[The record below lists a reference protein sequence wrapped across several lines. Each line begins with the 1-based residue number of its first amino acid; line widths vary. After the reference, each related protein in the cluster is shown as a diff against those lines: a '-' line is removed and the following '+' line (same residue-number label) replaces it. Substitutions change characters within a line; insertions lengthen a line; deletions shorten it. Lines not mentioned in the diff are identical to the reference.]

1 MVRLMI
7 DEKKIEVLMT
17 WYSVFCT
24 VMDSTP
30 STDVMVQKLL
40 DLRRELR
47 KVDGEAA
54 CRSRCCSC
62 TAANDPHYSCST
74 DPLTG
79 KPEGLCRCACHRIE
93 KVGQLPAKAV
103 DALLEGLLYDI
114 RESRTGSGFNGPI
127 YNYRF
132 DKKAKERVEEFVA
145 AQCADL
151 QTRLDEATKYA
162 VCMYCGHKQPK
173 IEPYD
178 REKAAMMLAEHTENC
193 PTHPINQLLV
203 VKKER
208 DELQRVLQGRGE
220 LKTWIHSWLDSHGV
234 PIDPDPV
241 RNRETGCRIEC
252 RMNWLWEVIQKL
264 RKALQYVIEVRAI
277 KCSHKHPGPDQVCA
291 RCIADEALKGSECQ
305 IIK

>member
-7 DEKKIEVLMT
+7 DEKKIEVLKT

-30 STDVMVQKLL
+30 STDAMVQKLT

-47 KVDGEAA
+47 KVENLPGSPPDKNCVTLANGDCVGKDCMHDPEAFEA
-54 CRSRCCSC
+54 RVS
-62 TAANDPHYSCST
+62 
-74 DPLTG
+74 
-79 KPEGLCRCACHRIE
+79 
-93 KVGQLPAKAV
+93 
-103 DALLEGLLYDI
+103 ALLDELLYDI

-132 DKKAKERVEEFVA
+132 DKKANVRVEEFVA

-151 QTRLDEATKYA
+151 QTRLDEATQYA

-178 REKAAMMLAEHTENC
+178 RQKAAMMLAEHTENC

-203 VKKER
+203 VKRER

-234 PIDPDPV
+234 PTDPDPV

-252 RMNWLWEVIQKL
+252 RMIWLWEVIQKL

-277 KCSHKHPGPDQVCA
+277 ECGHRHPGPDHVCA
-291 RCIADEALKGSECQ
+291 KCVADEALKVVANV
-305 IIK
+305 